1 MQMRF
6 AVSVETEKMFIFI
19 YVMNIDSPIKQQNA
33 LDDQILILLYASSIS
48 TFIYM
53 YQWRP

>member
-1 MQMRF
+1 MRF